1 MVSQRLSM
9 SRILVYPVI
18 TIIAIFQAVA
28 ATGPNLALPIVFEPN
43 AGRWDPH
50 VKFSARTDN
59 YRVFLT
65 AQGAELSASQHAIS
79 ISVLN
84 ANPLAEVSGA
94 DKLRC
99 QTSYFLGNHK
109 ENWRTG
115 IPNY

>member
-18 TIIAIFQAVA
+18 TTIAIFQALA
-28 ATGPNLALPIVFEPN
+28 GPKPPLPIVFEPN
-43 AGRWDPH
+43 AGRWDPQ

-65 AQGAELSASQHAIS
+65 AQGAELSDSRRTIS
-79 ISVLN
+79 ISILN
-84 ANPLAEVSGA
+84 ANPRAEVSGA

-99 QTSYFLGNHK
+99 QTSYF
-109 ENWRTG
+109 
-115 IPNY
+115 